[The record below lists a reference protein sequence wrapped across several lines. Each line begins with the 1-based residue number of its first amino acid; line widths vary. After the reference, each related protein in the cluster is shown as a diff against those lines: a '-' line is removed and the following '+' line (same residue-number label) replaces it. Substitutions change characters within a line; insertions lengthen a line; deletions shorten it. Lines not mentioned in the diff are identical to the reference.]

1 MSVPTVASLCA
12 ALGHHLTPVAGFTA
26 PEAEVTAVHVSELDD
41 PTAYLSGGELLLTT
55 GLVLPHSLLGC
66 RRYVGRLV
74 EARVSA
80 LGYGLGPVTQAVPEQ
95 LVAAC
100 RDAGLPLLAVPA
112 PTPFTM
118 ISRAY
123 WSALSRA
130 TEQELADAVAAHR
143 ALVEAAASADP
154 VPAVLRRL
162 AGVLGGWAAL
172 LDATGELVDAHPIAS
187 AVHADVLRLE
197 VTRLE
202 AAGARSS
209 ATFTVADEVLAV
221 FPLAVGGRTVGYLA
235 AGSPRRFGPEQR
247 RVVVTAA
254 ALLSLDTVR
263 GQRDRSV
270 VEATRRCV
278 ALLLDAGM
286 GEAARLLAA
295 RTGSPVPQHDAC
307 VLAFEGSDL
316 DALIEVVSAW
326 APDALLVRT
335 GPGTAWAVLAAHH
348 PDAAELAERLRG
360 QDRTVRG
367 VLSEPV
373 PLERLGAV
381 RSRLAR
387 AASTLSAGVV
397 EIPRRI
403 SSSQIA
409 EAVDRLTAGGSP
421 DVVEGLVAYLRHRG
435 QWEQAARA
443 LQLHRNTLRY
453 RVGRAR
459 DLLEVDLDD
468 ADVAAELWLA
478 LRRRGLA

>member
-12 ALGHHLTPVAGFTA
+12 ALGHHLTPVPGFTA
-26 PEAEVTAVHVSELDD
+26 PETEVTAVHVSELDD
-41 PTAYLSGGELLLTT
+41 PTAYLGGGELLLTT

-74 EARVSA
+74 EAGVSA

-100 RDAGLPLLAVPA
+100 RDAGLPLLAVPG

-172 LDATGELVDAHPIAS
+172 LDASGELVDAHPIAS
-187 AVHADVLRLE
+187 AVHTDVLRLE
-197 VTRLE
+197 VARLE

-209 ATFTVADEVLAV
+209 ATFTVADQVLAV

-263 GQRDRSV
+263 GQRDRSA

-286 GEAARLLAA
+286 AEAARLLAA
-295 RTGSPVPQHDAC
+295 RTGSPMPQHDAC
-307 VLAFEGSDL
+307 VLAVDGTDL
-316 DALIEVVSAW
+316 DTLIDAVLAW

-335 GPGTAWAVLAAHH
+335 APGTAWAVLAAHH
-348 PDAAELAERLRG
+348 ADPADLAERLRA
-360 QDRTVRG
+360 QDRTVRAI
-367 VLSEPV
+367 LSEPA
-373 PLERLGAV
+373 PLDRLGLV
-381 RSRLAR
+381 RSRLVR
-387 AASTLSAGVV
+387 AAAALPPGMV
-397 EIPRRI
+397 ELPRRVLP
-403 SSSQIA
+403 SHVDQ
-409 EAVDRLTAGGSP
+409 AVDRLTAGASA

-435 QWEQAARA
+435 QWEQAARS
-443 LQLHRNTLRY
+443 LELHRNTLRY

-459 DLLEVDLDD
+459 ELLEVDLDD
-468 ADVAAELWLA
+468 PDVAAELWLL
-478 LRRRGLA
+478 LRTRGLA